1 MILQWCVL
9 DPMKAL
15 EEERIGCTAQCPF
28 CGAVCAGGVACQ
40 NPELRS
46 QKHRAEIHMPRVCIT
61 DKSQLSTEILIRNAL
76 VLRIKKQGTSL
87 FLEFPKLS
95 KAETVCFRFLQSSAK
110 FFKYQTIFFFNIKI
124 FFRE

>member
-40 NPELRS
+40 NPDMTS
-46 QKHRAEIHMPRVCIT
+46 QKHRAEIHMPQVKRMDMV
-61 DKSQLSTEILIRNAL
+61 KSELLGKTKN
-76 VLRIKKQGTSL
+76 
-87 FLEFPKLS
+87 
-95 KAETVCFRFLQSSAK
+95 K
-110 FFKYQTIFFFNIKI
+110 FN
-124 FFRE
+124 